1 MSAEWLCGLRARG
14 RRAPAPRC
22 GVAWPRRQCRG
33 RRRWRG
39 RGGGSCRSSG
49 CLVSSRTRRRT
60 ACCACQSP
68 PLSAGGGRARV
79 RLATAEKQG
88 QNRPRQGSR
97 AGVCELCAVGLAG
110 AVRCPSVAVSRQSAA
125 ARANSHT
132 IHSVINKQNR
142 HTEEGRH
149 GKRSN
154 QTARAQKMKEL
165 RYLFGLGLSSH
176 THTRA
181 ATTANRITRLAAQ
194 ERRKRRQRSS

>member
-1 MSAEWLCGLRARG
+1 MLCLPKSSAFCG
-14 RRAPAPRC
+14 
-22 GVAWPRRQCRG
+22 WWQ
-33 RRRWRG
+33 
-39 RGGGSCRSSG
+39 
-49 CLVSSRTRRRT
+49 
-60 ACCACQSP
+60 
-68 PLSAGGGRARV
+68 SAGQ
-79 RLATAEKQG
+79 LATAEKQG

-97 AGVCELCAVGLAG
+97 AGVCEWRAVGLAS

-132 IHSVINKQNR
+132 IHSVINKQNS

-149 GKRSN
+149 GKHSN

-181 ATTANRITRLAAQ
+181 ATTANRITRLAAT
-194 ERRKRRQRSS
+194 RKAEKTAGMKLNDFEGQDSTRSTSWG

>member
-1 MSAEWLCGLRARG
+1 MWEEWLCGLRARG

-88 QNRPRQGSR
+88 QNRPRQASR
-97 AGVCELCAVGLAG
+97 AGVCEWRAVGLAG

-132 IHSVINKQNR
+132 IHSVINKQNN

-149 GKRSN
+149 GKHSK